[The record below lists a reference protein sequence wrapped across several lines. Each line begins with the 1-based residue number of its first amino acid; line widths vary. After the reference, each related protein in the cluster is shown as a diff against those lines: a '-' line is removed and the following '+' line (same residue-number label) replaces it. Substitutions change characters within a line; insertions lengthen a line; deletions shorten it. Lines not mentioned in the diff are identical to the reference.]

1 MKIVVD
7 LSLKKNE
14 IGVNIKKQMLMQTLK
29 KQRCIYKIEKNEIG
43 INIKKH
49 VVMQNIEKSRGRYSW
64 ENRERLKH

>member
-1 MKIVVD
+1 
-7 LSLKKNE
+7 
-14 IGVNIKKQMLMQTLK
+14 MQTLK

-64 ENRERLKH
+64 ENRERRKH